1 MNNDYSFSSERFLS
15 KAKTIQNNCDAIRLF
30 LFWSRSLTYPKLDYS
45 QLMEEDEQ
53 DAHRTDKPH
62 DKEEEGDKTRG
73 ERAAVRQL

>member
-1 MNNDYSFSSERFLS
+1 MLS
-15 KAKTIQNNCDAIRLF
+15 HSPSYLQ
-30 LFWSRSLTYPKLDYS
+30 LDHP

-73 ERAAVRQL
+73 ERAAVSQL